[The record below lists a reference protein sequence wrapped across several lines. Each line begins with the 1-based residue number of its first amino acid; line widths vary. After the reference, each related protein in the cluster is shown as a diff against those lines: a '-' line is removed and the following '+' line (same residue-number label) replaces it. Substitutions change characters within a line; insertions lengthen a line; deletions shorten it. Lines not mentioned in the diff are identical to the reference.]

1 MLKAD
6 FIEAVAKKA
15 GVSKKDAD
23 AVVKAVTEVI
33 TDVVKKEDSIMLP
46 GLGTFTAVKKNERTS
61 RNPRTGETLKVPA
74 HNAPKFKAAKALK
87 DAADSKK

>member
-1 MLKAD
+1 
-6 FIEAVAKKA
+6 
-15 GVSKKDAD
+15 
-23 AVVKAVTEVI
+23 
-33 TDVVKKEDSIMLP
+33 MLP

-61 RNPRTGETLKVPA
+61 RNPRTGEMLKVPA